1 MVHSP
6 SLRLCNKRE
15 QSNEVGAL
23 NWCRGADQ
31 SPFALRPGLGKA
43 LDELSALLVNGTPA
57 RTCGKW
63 PILRKAA
70 SLLSGNLTRTPGPD
84 LLVGP
89 FQGDFL
95 SVSSYQCTFG

>member
-1 MVHSP
+1 MPREIQDIATVLNSQRFSGTVGRIE
-6 SLRLCNKRE
+6 SLPPDEKRE
-15 QSNEVGAL
+15 AVSLVASVVE
-23 NWCRGADQ
+23 
-31 SPFALRPGLGKA
+31 
-43 LDELSALLVNGTPA
+43 ELPA